1 MSRIGK
7 MPIDVPAGVD
17 VKISPDNSIS
27 VKGPKGALT
36 GAFDKTMSV
45 SLEEGKITV
54 ARPNDNKQAK
64 SLHGLTRTLINNM
77 VVGVTSGFEKNL
89 DINGVGYRAQKQG
102 RKLVLTLGYSHPIEM
117 EDPDGITTE
126 VVTQNNQ
133 NRIVIRGIDKQ
144 FVGEYAAKIRIKRE
158 PEVYNG
164 KGIKYDYEVI
174 RRKEGKTGAKGKK

>member
-7 MPIDVPAGVD
+7 MPINVPKGVD
-17 VKISPDNSIS
+17 VMISPDNEIA
-27 VKGPKGALT
+27 VKGPKGALS
-36 GAFDKTMSV
+36 GRFDKSMSV
-45 SLEEGKITV
+45 SFEDSVIRV
-54 ARPNDNKQAK
+54 ARPDDEKQ
-64 SLHGLTRTLINNM
+64 SRSMHGLTRTLINNM

-102 RKLVLTLGYSHPIEM
+102 SKLVLTLGYSHPVEM

-126 VVTQNNQ
+126 VVGQ
-133 NRIVIRGIDKQ
+133 NRVVVRGIDKQ
-144 FVGEYAAKIRIKRE
+144 AVGEYAAKIRIKRK
-158 PEVYNG
+158 PEVYKG